1 MGNFQLLLLQDYFP
15 RASLEASPGCSLAGG
30 QQPSGLTALGHSDL
44 ASQYMQ
50 DADVSE
56 TKQAFWDIF
65 NTHRHKMVEGHS
77 RVKAGLLTQPSET
90 CCLFFFAW
98 H

>member
-30 QQPSGLTALGHSDL
+30 QQPPELTALGHSDL

-50 DADVSE
+50 DAGVSQRLS
-56 TKQAFWDIF
+56 KHFWMGD
-65 NTHRHKMVEGHS
+65 THRHKMVEGHS
-77 RVKAGLLTQPSET
+77 RVKAGLLPQPSET
-90 CCLFFFAW
+90 FFFFFAW

>member
-30 QQPSGLTALGHSDL
+30 QQPSGRTALGHSDL
-44 ASQYMQ
+44 ASQYRQ

-56 TKQAFWDIF
+56 TKHFGTFLIHTGTKWWKGTAELKQ
-65 NTHRHKMVEGHS
+65 GS
-77 RVKAGLLTQPSET
+77 
-90 CCLFFFAW
+90 
-98 H
+98 